1 MPPGNA
7 QPPAYNTARPATTG
21 NNAGNRIMEPRFD
34 SWGPAPRSHNDL
46 HLAYMRDVGI
56 YHLLSPEEEA
66 RWARQ
71 YSEAR
76 AHIKALIQRFPQV
89 ILAKLEELRQR
100 PQNSPQ
106 GLDSYIALENQ
117 DEEPDLPPKRDSTP
131 LPVQHLLERLLNDSD
146 SLLKQ
151 LSQADGTSL
160 DDFASVLSSYL
171 EEAGRVHFQ
180 QRFFLECVNL
190 FIQGNWK
197 APGLSD
203 AERQRLSAEMKET
216 SRQADEA
223 MNRLVE
229 GNLRLVI
236 SIARRYACSLIPLAD
251 LVQEGNIGLMRA
263 VESFEYR
270 LGHRFSTYASYWI
283 RQSISRALNSYGR
296 SIRMP
301 VNILR
306 HLSKIHR
313 AECVFLQENGTLPT
327 IEQLSEL
334 VGLPAPRI
342 RALQKMGQQPISLQ
356 SIATEDRDWSELLA
370 DDRPQ
375 RPADELNHDAIQKSL
390 QLALGTLDE
399 RSREIL
405 VRRFGLMG
413 HSVETLE
420 QIAQRFHLTSER
432 IRQLEAIALRKLRQP
447 ESNRYLED
455 LRMS

>member
-7 QPPAYNTARPATTG
+7 QPPADNTARPATTG

-263 VESFEYR
+263 VEKFDPSK
-270 LGHRFSTYASYWI
+270 GAKFSSYAAWWI
-283 RQSISRALNSYGR
+283 KQSMRRALANQSR
-296 SIRMP
+296 VIRIP
-301 VNILR
+301 VQ
-306 HLSKIHR
+306 SAGKINKIKSVKMKL
-313 AECVFLQENGTLPT
+313 A
-327 IEQLSEL
+327 EQLGREPTDEEIAANLGFSGRT
-334 VGLPAPRI
+334 VTGLRLADLRTFSLHDPIQQGEDGEFQDIIPDQGAMSPDRI
-342 RALQKMGQQPISLQ
+342 LGDEESVHRLLSLLSQ
-356 SIATEDRDWSELLA
+356 LEDRERL
-370 DDRPQ
+370 
-375 RPADELNHDAIQKSL
+375 IL
-390 QLALGTLDE
+390 QL
-399 RSREIL
+399 
-405 VRRFGLMG
+405 RFGLDG
-413 HSVETLE
+413 KRPKTLE
-420 QIAQRFHLTSER
+420 EVSQEIHRTRERVRQIQN
-432 IRQLEAIALRKLRQP
+432 QALAKLRAMLAD
-447 ESNRYLED
+447 EAGFSE
-455 LRMS
+455 